1 MVVANML
8 YGYLRNVL
16 MSYKFLAVW
25 LQENRLESPGQ
36 TRKAREANIDSGKD
50 GVAYSCLLK
59 NELLRASIDDLK
71 VCIADRSCISHVYRR
86 PLLYQSW
93 LF

>member
-1 MVVANML
+1 MC
-8 YGYLRNVL
+8 
-16 MSYKFLAVW
+16 

-71 VCIADRSCISHVYRR
+71 VFILLLYYSCIAKELKHERR
-86 PLLYQSW
+86 PVSSIM
-93 LF
+93 